1 MMSTQPRRRNCWRG
15 CRSRTRRS
23 HLSRPQETWRG
34 GSLGLGSSWWWLVR
48 AGLLQH
54 KHHVAEA
61 NDRAVAPEDRARR
74 EVDQSLGVLAGHGA
88 QVQQDVAAF
97 PVNLPDLASV
107 EVSVRRDLV
116 GTGPAWILLMMASTE
131 SREPTGMRLADVLA
145 GSGRAMRSA
154 CSAASSNLA
163 ENPGA
168 SSCLRRTHSRL
179 RMVDLNATASAS
191 TRAGQIKTRTKAR
204 MVSITDMPGHGTL
217 SRVRGCFAT
226 LWRGPDAPSIFP
238 SWCLF
243 IALVAAPFADTS
255 RKSPR
260 AWQ

>member
-1 MMSTQPRRRNCWRG
+1 
-15 CRSRTRRS
+15 
-23 HLSRPQETWRG
+23 
-34 GSLGLGSSWWWLVR
+34 
-48 AGLLQH
+48 
-54 KHHVAEA
+54 
-61 NDRAVAPEDRARR
+61 
-74 EVDQSLGVLAGHGA
+74 
-88 QVQQDVAAF
+88 
-97 PVNLPDLASV
+97 
-107 EVSVRRDLV
+107 
-116 GTGPAWILLMMASTE
+116 MMASTE

-204 MVSITDMPGHGTL
+204 MVSITDMPGHGTPQPSPRML
-217 SRVRGCFAT
+217 CHAVAWPWRV
-226 LWRGPDAPSIFP
+226 APPIFP